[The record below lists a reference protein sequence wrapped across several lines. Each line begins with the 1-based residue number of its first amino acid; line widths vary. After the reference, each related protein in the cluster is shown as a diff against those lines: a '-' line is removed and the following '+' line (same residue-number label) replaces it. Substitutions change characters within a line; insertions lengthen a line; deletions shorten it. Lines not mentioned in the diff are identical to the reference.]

1 MPFDFRTV
9 MTLLEEMGIMDV
21 LLPFLLIFSIT
32 FAVFEKTKITGKK
45 NVNVMIALVIALAV
59 VIPHVTGSYPSGF
72 DVVVIINAILPQISL
87 VILAILLFMLISGL
101 IAAPGGG
108 AGKMIGVIVAL
119 LLILFIFFGTIGY
132 FYDISWLYD
141 FFGSEAVT
149 FLIVMLVFA
158 LAIFGIVGGGKG
170 EEAAEIRI
178 PR

>member
-21 LLPFLLIFSIT
+21 LLPFLLIFSVT
-32 FAVFEKTKITGKK
+32 FAVFEKTKVTGKK
-45 NVNVMIALVIALAV
+45 NVNVMIALVIALAI

-101 IAAPGGG
+101 IAAPGGGG

-158 LAIFGIVGGGKG
+158 LAIFGIVGGGKEG
-170 EEAAEIRI
+170 AAEIRI